1 MQGSIA
7 YLSSSLTVTCCR
19 IWTACLWYSNW
30 ACTSAESW
38 LTCSIC
44 RWMEKSCLSY
54 QVNTL
59 KQYCP
64 YIHHLLPLDIRVPGS
79 PVFRLTLQDLHQGLL
94 TSAKSLGLWPVTQSY
109 LFTAS
114 QPSNLHYNMTH
125 CVLQLSGNTLWDFWV
140 FMLAWADLPNTF
152 FLPYAYIYIPISVF
166 MSMS

>member
-114 QPSNLHYNMTH
+114 QAFKLALQHDTLCSPAFRKYTVRLLSLHA
-125 CVLQLSGNTLWDFWV
+125 CLSWFT
-140 FMLAWADLPNTF
+140 
-152 FLPYAYIYIPISVF
+152 
-166 MSMS
+166 